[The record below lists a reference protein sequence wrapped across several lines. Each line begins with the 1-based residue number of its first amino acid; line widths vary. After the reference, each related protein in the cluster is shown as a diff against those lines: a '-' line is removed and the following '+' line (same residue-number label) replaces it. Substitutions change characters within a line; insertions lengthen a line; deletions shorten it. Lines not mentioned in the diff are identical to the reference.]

1 MSKSEKINK
10 ILTEVEEA
18 ERNYK
23 RKKKELAAS
32 CDHKKKSGKLS
43 LDQVDGDIYRCKKC
57 KQEFSLRKIQRKEA
71 TKAAEVINDMI
82 QQIKCFSN
90 DETDEKLL
98 KELGSMS
105 CSLETILDL
114 YNKCLKSIAK
124 KDKKKN
130 KDSFGNYGFQGMSFI
145 NNKK

>member
-1 MSKSEKINK
+1 MSKTEKINK
-10 ILTEVEEA
+10 ILSEVEEA

-32 CDHKKKSGKLS
+32 CDHKKKSGKLA
-43 LDQVDGDIYRCKKC
+43 LDQVDADIYRCKKC
-57 KQEFSLRKIQRKEA
+57 KQEFSLRKISRKEA
-71 TKAAEVINDMI
+71 TKSAEVINDMI
-82 QQIKCFSN
+82 QQIKAFSN
-90 DETDEKLL
+90 DDGDEKIL
-98 KELGSMS
+98 KELGTVS

-145 NNKK
+145 NKK